1 MTLEQLKYMRAIVET
16 GSFRAASEAVF
27 RSQSSL
33 SISIQKLENEL
44 GFKLFNRDGYRPEL
58 TSEGSAIYQKA
69 LLMLKKAQEMQELAN
84 HLASGAE
91 AELRLAISGI
101 VPITPIIDVL
111 NQIAESYP
119 QTRVTLLIE
128 NLGGTME
135 RLIDDDADIAITDSY
150 DHESNFESLTITE
163 VPFASV
169 VPATSRWAQQAETI
183 SERELEH
190 ETIIVVRDTSYHSP
204 RISKGLIEG
213 APQWVVND
221 FATKRQIICSG
232 KGWGRMPIH
241 LVQDE
246 IDQGKLTALRSP
258 SFPQLIVPVH
268 MVRKKGRPQG
278 PVGQALW
285 SSIQKVTWQA

>member
-1 MTLEQLKYMRAIVET
+1 MTLEQLKYMQAIVET
-16 GSFRAASEAVF
+16 GSFRAASETMF

-33 SISIQKLENEL
+33 SISIKKLEHEL
-44 GFKLFNRDGYRPEL
+44 GFSLFDRNGYRPEL
-58 TSEGSAIYQKA
+58 TREGRAIYQKA
-69 LLMLKKAQEMQELAN
+69 LLMLKKNQEMHELAK

-101 VPITPIIDVL
+101 VPISPIIEVL
-111 NQIAESYP
+111 NQIAEDYP

-135 RLIDDDADIAITDSY
+135 RVLDDDADIAITDSLEY
-150 DHESNFESLTITE
+150 SSDFESIAITE
-163 VPFASV
+163 VPFVSV
-169 VPATSRWAQQAETI
+169 VPATSPWAAMADTI
-183 SERELEH
+183 SERDLEH

-232 KGWGRMPIH
+232 KGWGRMPAH

-246 IDQGKLTALRSP
+246 INRGKLTALRSP
-258 SFPQLIVPVH
+258 SFPQLIAPIN
-268 MVRKKGRPQG
+268 MVRKKEHPQG
-278 PVGQALW
+278 PVAQALW
-285 SSIQKVTWQA
+285 SSIQKAIWN